1 MGKVIA
7 ISNQKGGVG
16 KTTTSI
22 NLASGLAHVGQKVLL
37 KANNGRK
44 KISIQEGVLEGVYA
58 SIFVVRVENDFP
70 RTLTYNY
77 SDILTNT
84 VQLNFS

>member
-1 MGKVIA
+1 MKINNTLQA
-7 ISNQKGGVG
+7 IKDDLQE
-16 KTTTSI
+16 
-22 NLASGLAHVGQKVLL
+22 HVGQKVLL

-44 KISIQEGVLEGVYA
+44 KISVNEGVLEGVYA
-58 SIFVVRVENDFP
+58 SIFVVKVEDDFP

>member
-1 MGKVIA
+1 MKINNTLQA
-7 ISNQKGGVG
+7 IKEDLQE
-16 KTTTSI
+16 
-22 NLASGLAHVGQKVLL
+22 HVGEKVLL

-44 KISIQEGVLEGVYA
+44 KISINEGILEGVYT
-58 SIFVVRVENDFP
+58 SIFVIKVEDEFP

>member
-1 MGKVIA
+1 MKI
-7 ISNQKGGVG
+7 N
-16 KTTTSI
+16 TTLQTI
-22 NLASGLAHVGQKVLL
+22 KQDLEEHVGQKVLL

-70 RTLTYNY
+70 RTLTYSY

>member
-1 MGKVIA
+1 MKI
-7 ISNQKGGVG
+7 N
-16 KTTTSI
+16 TTLQTI
-22 NLASGLAHVGQKVLL
+22 KKDLEEHVGEKVLL
-37 KANNGRK
+37 RANNGRK
-44 KISIQEGVLEGVYA
+44 KISVNEGILEGVYT

>member
-1 MGKVIA
+1 MKI
-7 ISNQKGGVG
+7 N
-16 KTTTSI
+16 TTLQTI
-22 NLASGLAHVGQKVLL
+22 KQDLEEHVGQKVLL

-84 VQLNFS
+84 VRLNFS

>member
-1 MGKVIA
+1 MKI
-7 ISNQKGGVG
+7 N
-16 KTTTSI
+16 TTLQTI
-22 NLASGLAHVGQKVLL
+22 KQDLEEHVGQKVLL

-44 KISIQEGVLEGVYA
+44 KISIQEGVLVGVYA